1 MMVRVASRLI
11 AVSSLAIACGGATA
25 ASGAKEPGGAST
37 TGESSCLTQAN
48 ASYERKP
55 NEPERIGLRH
65 ILVRHAESKN
75 PGGATRTREQACN
88 RALDARKKLESGAD
102 WDEVVKEYSDERGAA
117 ERHGSL
123 GNVTRGDLDPAFAA
137 AAFNLDVDETSHV
150 VESKAGF
157 HLIQRTD

>member
-1 MMVRVASRLI
+1 MVRVASHLV
-11 AVSSLAIACGGATA
+11 AVPFLAVACGGATA
-25 ASGAKEPGGAST
+25 ASGAKGPGGAST

-55 NEPERIGLRH
+55 NEPGRVGVRH

-75 PGGATRTREQACN
+75 PNGATRTREQACE
-88 RALDARKKLESGAD
+88 RALEARKKLESAAD
-102 WDEVVKEYSDERGAA
+102 WDEVVKEYSDEKGAA

-123 GNVTRGDLDPAFAA
+123 GNVARGDLDPAFAA
-137 AAFNLDVDETSHV
+137 AAFSLGVDETSHV

-157 HLIQRTD
+157 HLIQRTE